1 LAFSFLRTRFSLVL
15 LPKNSGNLNFR
26 LMLFHWRNTMKLVLV
41 SSVTITALLTGCSI
55 PTAPSSV
62 SSLDG
67 IFTQPVGRSSA
78 TRITNGSHVS
88 LGVLYSRNTQ
98 ANRAYLQDYQAN
110 AGTGFGQSLLVQPIH
125 DAYVATSKPDLAV
138 DWVKASLQ
146 RQFGSVT
153 VYPDLQSLKAANPD
167 VVAII
172 DTRSQLITS
181 RSSDIKADVSADF
194 YDKHFNYI
202 GTAQGHDAR
211 ALSPV
216 WADYKRSEE
225 IVADIN
231 EQQNVQVRALQKFD
245 QSLNNLLT
253 QPTSNLSMN
262 DNTPEQNRY

>member
-1 LAFSFLRTRFSLVL
+1 
-15 LPKNSGNLNFR
+15 
-26 LMLFHWRNTMKLVLV
+26 MKLALV
-41 SSVTITALLTGCSI
+41 SALTITAVLAGCSI
-55 PTAPSSV
+55 PTAPSAV

-67 IFTQPVGRSSA
+67 IFTEPVGRSNV
-78 TRITNGSHVS
+78 TRIPNGSQVS
-88 LGVLYSRNTQ
+88 LGVVYSRNTQ

-110 AGTGFGQSLLVQPIH
+110 AGTGFGQSLLVQTIH

-153 VYPDLQSLKAANPD
+153 VYPDMQSLKAAKPD
-167 VVAII
+167 VVAIV
-172 DTRSQLITS
+172 DSRSQLITS
-181 RSSDIKADVSADF
+181 RSSDIESKVSADF
-194 YDKHFNYI
+194 YDRHFNYI
-202 GTAQGHDAR
+202 GTAQGYDAR

-245 QSLNNLLT
+245 RSLSNLLT
-253 QPTSNLSMN
+253 SPTSNVSMI
-262 DNTPEQNRY
+262 DTASELKLY

>member
-1 LAFSFLRTRFSLVL
+1 MKRALAITFVI
-15 LPKNSGNLNFR
+15 
-26 LMLFHWRNTMKLVLV
+26 
-41 SSVTITALLTGCSI
+41 TIALTGCSI
-55 PTAPSSV
+55 PTAPTAV

-78 TRITNGSHVS
+78 TQVASGANVS
-88 LGVLYSRNTQ
+88 LGIVYSRNTQ
-98 ANRAYLQDYQAN
+98 TNRAYLQDYRAN

-153 VYPDLQSLKAANPD
+153 VYPDMQSLKTAKPD
-167 VVAII
+167 VVAIV
-172 DTRSQLITS
+172 DSRSQLITS
-181 RSSDIKADVSADF
+181 RSSDVSADVSADF
-194 YDKHFNYI
+194 YDRNFNYI
-202 GTAQGHDAR
+202 GTAHGHDAK

-245 QSLNNLLT
+245 QSLAGLLT
-253 QPTSNLSMN
+253 QQTSEVSMFDHRN
-262 DNTPEQNRY
+262 NGKSL

>member
-1 LAFSFLRTRFSLVL
+1 
-15 LPKNSGNLNFR
+15 
-26 LMLFHWRNTMKLVLV
+26 MKLALV
-41 SSVTITALLTGCSI
+41 STLTMTVVLTGCSI
-55 PTAPSSV
+55 PTAPTAV

-67 IFTQPVGRSSA
+67 LSMPPVGRSNA

-88 LGVLYSRNTQ
+88 LGVIYSRNTQ
-98 ANRAYLQDYQAN
+98 VNRAYLQDYQAN
-110 AGTGFGQSLLVQPIH
+110 AGTGFGQSLLVQSIH

-153 VYPDLQSLKAANPD
+153 VYPDLQSLKAAKPD

-172 DTRSQLITS
+172 DSRSQLITS
-181 RSSDIKADVSADF
+181 RSSDIQSDVSADF
-194 YDKHFNYI
+194 YDAHFNYI
-202 GTAQGHDAR
+202 GTAQGHDAKV
-211 ALSPV
+211 LSPV
-216 WADYKRSEE
+216 WADFKRSEE

-253 QPTSNLSMN
+253 SPTDKVSMLN
-262 DNTPEQNRY
+262 NITGWKLY

>member
-1 LAFSFLRTRFSLVL
+1 
-15 LPKNSGNLNFR
+15 
-26 LMLFHWRNTMKLVLV
+26 MKL
-41 SSVTITALLTGCSI
+41 ALFSTLSFAAVLTGCSI
-55 PTAPSSV
+55 PTAPTAV

-67 IFTQPVGRSSA
+67 LFSAPVGRSNA
-78 TRITNGSHVS
+78 THVASGGQVS
-88 LGVLYSRNTQ
+88 LGIVYSRNTQ
-98 ANRAYLQDYQAN
+98 TNRTYLQDYQAN

-153 VYPDLQSLKAANPD
+153 VYPDMQSLRAAKPD
-167 VVAII
+167 VVAIV

-194 YDKHFNYI
+194 YDANFNYI
-202 GTAQGHDAR
+202 GTAQGHDAK

-245 QSLNNLLT
+245 QSLSNLLT
-253 QPTSNLSMN
+253 GPTDKVSMI
-262 DNTPEQNRY
+262 DNKAGWKLY